1 MIDIQS
7 QRDNRKVL
15 LKKVGVKDIRYPIT
29 VRDKARGEQHTTAM
43 FNMYV
48 EVPHHFKGTHMS
60 RFVEILNKF
69 RNGVSIERFHDI
81 LAAIRD
87 RLDAEAAHL
96 EMSFPYFIEKRAPV
110 SGISSMMDFECIFS
124 GGSGPGRKRDFV
136 LGVTVPVTTLCP
148 CSKAISEYG
157 AHNQRGLITVQTRF
171 KESVWIEDLIEI
183 IEEKAVNRIYALLK
197 RSDEKYVTERAYDNP
212 MFVEDV
218 VREVYGALHSEPNFT
233 WFSVECE
240 NFESIHNHQ
249 AYAYTDFTRKPSATR
264 KTAAAA
270 VSEAKKARNGGGKMA
285 AEGTQAALKSTNGR
299 PAGRRGFNG
308 AKPTRRRVAAK
319 TK

>member
-1 MIDIQS
+1 MIDVQS
-7 QRDNRKVL
+7 QRDDRKVL
-15 LKKVGVKDIRYPIT
+15 LKKVGVKGVRYPVT
-29 VRDKARGEQHTTAM
+29 VRDKAKGEQHTTAT

-81 LAAIRD
+81 LEAMRT
-87 RLDAEAAHL
+87 RLAAEAAHL
-96 EMSFPYFIEKRAPV
+96 NISFPYFIQKKAPV
-110 SGISSMMDFECIFS
+110 SGIHSIMDYECTFS
-124 GGSGPGRKRDFV
+124 GTSGPGKKRDFI

-157 AHNQRGLITVQTRF
+157 AHNQRGLITVRTRF
-171 KESVWIEDLIEI
+171 KDSLWLEDLISL
-183 IEEKAVNRIYALLK
+183 IEKKAVNGIYALLK

-218 VREVYGALHSEPNFT
+218 VREVYGALYGDPNFT

-249 AYAYTDFTRKPSATR
+249 AYAYTEYTRKPADL
-264 KTAAAA
+264 KKLGGLTAASANQGSNGHRTNGKRAASRKSNGREPMKRAA
-270 VSEAKKARNGGGKMA
+270 VARAK
-285 AEGTQAALKSTNGR
+285 
-299 PAGRRGFNG
+299 
-308 AKPTRRRVAAK
+308 
-319 TK
+319 